1 MAQQLDNLALVEPAE
16 SLENTQVD
24 EDGMDQGV
32 DDEVESNAAE
42 LHTVSEHE
50 SETTIASEPENELDA
65 PTVIEKLE
73 RPLKD
78 QSDAILNE
86 ITIED
91 TQRFADFL
99 AARME
104 EAWRDEANRLAQSPD
119 DDDIDDDFFDPN
131 RPQPAWLTH
140 LGNECDC
147 KKWLYIEHPQV
158 REDTVN
164 RLYERSG
171 PGTESHNTLVVAIFA
186 FCIQNQILSRP
197 ELAEFRRKLEN
208 SDAGLDQWTWDWLRK
223 LIQYPY
229 AGRRLK
235 SNKQGYE
242 PNHVRESKDKYEA
255 FLKDAQQQFRLF
267 FEDGEKNLRKNIFE
281 SANPGLTF
289 ICVRCNEK
297 FPTLYG
303 IHCKSQEVTAD
314 DENDANEEA
323 AHHMCRPCFREQ
335 LANEIQLT
343 NKRTIRCFKE
353 DCTSYIEP
361 DKVKKYLPRGTRR
374 RLHELIQQKL
384 GSEV

>member
-1 MAQQLDNLALVEPAE
+1 
-16 SLENTQVD
+16 
-24 EDGMDQGV
+24 
-32 DDEVESNAAE
+32 
-42 LHTVSEHE
+42 
-50 SETTIASEPENELDA
+50 
-65 PTVIEKLE
+65 
-73 RPLKD
+73 
-78 QSDAILNE
+78 
-86 ITIED
+86 
-91 TQRFADFL
+91 
-99 AARME
+99 ME
-104 EAWRDEANRLAQSPD
+104 EAWRDEANRLARSPD

-158 REDTVN
+158 REDTIT

-255 FLKDAQQQFRLF
+255 FLKDAQEQFHLF
-267 FEDGEKNLRKNIFE
+267 FEDGEKKLRKVSASVFLLHYIFVE
-281 SANPGLTF
+281 HLRVRQSWSDLHMRKMQRKVPDSIWNPLQ
-289 ICVRCNEK
+289 
-297 FPTLYG
+297 
-303 IHCKSQEVTAD
+303 KSRS
-314 DENDANEEA
+314 NG
-323 AHHMCRPCFREQ
+323 R
-335 LANEIQLT
+335 
-343 NKRTIRCFKE
+343 
-353 DCTSYIEP
+353 
-361 DKVKKYLPRGTRR
+361 
-374 RLHELIQQKL
+374 
-384 GSEV
+384 